1 MGGRWK
7 LTIGVAVLVTGLAAG
22 APLVGASGR
31 TASQD
36 VATLPTQ
43 VHACGIPAA
52 GNAACGAIQLLFPAV
67 NWHPGPNAHSGK
79 GGGGGGGGGG
89 GSTPAPPSSGYYPGD
104 LQSAY
109 GLAAAAAAFGPGT
122 SAPTVVVVDAYNDP
136 TAASDLAAYR
146 ASMSGAQSPVTKL
159 TDAKIP
165 PLCSTSVAA
174 GCVTFTKVN
183 QNGGKTSYPRNNT
196 GWSEEISV
204 DLDMISAICPA
215 CNITLVE
222 ASSSSFSNLDA
233 AVAYAK
239 THLHP
244 AAITNSY
251 GGSEFSSEG
260 TYNST
265 YSAGTATAIT
275 AATGDS
281 GYGVEF
287 PAASPHLT
295 AVGGTSLHY
304 TGSGTSL
311 AWSQTVWSTAG
322 SGCSKYE
329 TMPAWQK
336 DQNVYSLTADC
347 TRRQVGDVA
356 AVADPSTGV
365 AVYDTYHEPGW
376 MVFGGTSVSAQI
388 IGGVYALAKGAAPS
402 SFRPTPSALYP
413 DSGTTKGPTPGLVR
427 VTSGSNGSCG
437 DYLCNAATDPLSS
450 GYNGPTGLGTPS
462 GVGAFATV
470 SAGTLSFSPT
480 SLSVTAG
487 TWGGPFTVDLS
498 EPAPSTGV
506 TVTLSTTA
514 TAGKFSTS
522 SSGTASASSLD
533 VHITAGSTA
542 SGGIYYKD
550 TTAGTSTV
558 TASATG
564 WVGATL
570 PVTVSS
576 SSSSSSSTNTMVVA
590 VTAGTAI
597 PKGPNYHVPI
607 TVTAKNATNSTD
619 IAGASVSLEVYAGRS
634 CAGTTPKSG
643 TGTTGSSGQVTF
655 TFTTRTAGTWCAKAT
670 VTDSG
675 YNAGTGTVLFQTP

>member
-7 LTIGVAVLVTGLAAG
+7 LTIGVAVLATGLAAG

-79 GGGGGGGGGG
+79 GGGGGGG
-89 GSTPAPPSSGYYPGD
+89 STSTLPTSGYFPGD

-109 GLAAAAAAFGPGT
+109 GLAAAAAAMKPGAA
-122 SAPTVVVVDAYNDP
+122 APMVVVVDAYNDP

-146 ASMSGAQSPVTKL
+146 ASMSTAISPTGIQN
-159 TDAKIP
+159 AAIP
-165 PLCSTSVAA
+165 PLCPSTTPA

-204 DLDMISAICPA
+204 DLDMISAICPN

-222 ASSSSFSNLDA
+222 ASSSSFSNLEA
-233 AVAYAK
+233 AVTYAK
-239 THLHP
+239 GLHP

-251 GGSEFSSEG
+251 GGSEFSTE
-260 TYNST
+260 TAYNTT
-265 YSAGTATAIT
+265 YSAVISTTKTAIT
-275 AATGDS
+275 AATGDK

-295 AVGGTSLHY
+295 AVGGTSLTY
-304 TGSGTSL
+304 SGSGT
-311 AWSQTVWSTAG
+311 AVQWNQKVWSTAG
-322 SGCSKYE
+322 SGCSAYE
-329 TMPAWQK
+329 TMPTWQK
-336 DQNVYSLTADC
+336 DQGVYSLTADC
-347 TRRQVGDVA
+347 SHRQVGDVS

-365 AVYDTYHEPGW
+365 AVYDTYNEPGW

-388 IGGVYALAKGAAPS
+388 IGGVYALAEGAYPS
-402 SFRPTPSALYP
+402 GFRATPSALYP
-413 DSGTTKGPTPGLVR
+413 DSGTTKGPTAGLVP

-437 DYLCNAATDPLSS
+437 DYLCDAGTSTLSS

-462 GVGAFATV
+462 GLSAFSTTAPPAIA
-470 SAGTLSFSPT
+470 SLSFST
-480 SLSVTAG
+480 ASETLTAG
-487 TWGGPFTVDLS
+487 TWSNAFAVDLS

-514 TAGKFSTS
+514 AAGKFSTS

-533 VHITAGSTA
+533 VHITVGSTA

-550 TTAGTSTV
+550 TTAGTPTV

-570 PVTVSS
+570 PVQVSS
-576 SSSSSSSTNTMVVA
+576 SSSSSSSTKTMVVA

-607 TVTAKNATNSTD
+607 TVTAKSSTVG
-619 IAGASVSLEVYAGRS
+619 IAGASVNLQIFAN
-634 CAGTTPKSG
+634 TTCTGKAVTSG
-643 TGTTGSSGQVTF
+643 SGTTGTKGQATF
-655 TFTTRTAGTWCAKAT
+655 TFSTRTAGTWCAKAT
-670 VTDSG
+670 VSATG
-675 YNAGTGTVLFQTP
+675 YSTGTGSKTFKT